1 MATDPGAGIPG
12 GEAGWWPVHRLA
24 AGFVS
29 AMCALL
35 LLFRLGDSLLWD
47 VDECRNARCTAE
59 MLDRGDLV
67 VPTFNG
73 ELRTHKPILLY
84 WLTMS
89 SVGVFGQTEFAMRLP
104 SALCGLGTVC
114 CVWFVARMLFSTAV
128 AWLSALM
135 LSSALLFVM
144 ASRAATPDAPLIFCQ
159 TLGLTFF
166 VRAFLPYFR
175 RGVAFTGGG
184 GASESPRPGSW
195 LLMYLALGLAML
207 AKGPVGLVLPL
218 IICGGWLLLCRL
230 LLVAAASRDGGHRG
244 GLVRLLTSRFP
255 LAFWQSALQLRPFRG
270 VLLALLVAAPWYIL
284 VGMRTDGA
292 WLRGFFLEH
301 NLSRAVSTMEGHSG
315 SALLFYPLSLCVGFF
330 PWSVFLGPALLQM
343 VREIRMG
350 SDRSRG
356 LLFGLC
362 WIGCP
367 MLAFSIAAT
376 KLPSYITPGYP
387 GIVLIVA
394 SYLDRV
400 LRGEVSLGVRWQQAA
415 FGTAAVVCWLLVPG
429 LLVAV
434 QLFLPGG
441 QLLSLIP
448 VPLALTSVYVLM
460 QLRTPQ
466 AASAIRWWGISAAV
480 FTLALFSLGVP
491 AASQRRPLLTLL
503 QAEESG
509 DTKPRFAAW
518 GTPRASWIY
527 YADQQFTAFTPETA
541 EAATEFLLNEP
552 NARLLVAGS
561 QLEQLRQ
568 TLPIAVQVRKTEVD
582 FPDSIDDT
590 LCVVQASSA
599 VAAAGGSTR
608 KPVVVRG
615 VGVSR

>member
-1 MATDPGAGIPG
+1 MSSDHGTGSAGVSG
-12 GEAGWWPVHRLA
+12 DWWPLHTVALVC
-24 AGFVS
+24 VS
-29 AMCALL
+29 AVCLALL
-35 LLFRLGDSLLWD
+35 TFRLGDSLLWD

-59 MLDRGDLV
+59 MLGRGDLV

-89 SVGVFGQTEFAMRLP
+89 AVSVLGQTEFAMRLP

-114 CVWFVARMLFSTAV
+114 CVWFVGRMLFSRAV
-128 AWLSALM
+128 AWLAAFM

-166 VRAFLPYFR
+166 VRAFLPLFR
-175 RGVAFTGGG
+175 QGVFQSPGGVNDAAVRTGH
-184 GASESPRPGSW
+184 W

-218 IICGGWLLLCRL
+218 IICGGWLLGCRL
-230 LLVAAASRDGGHRG
+230 FAAASAGAAGGSG
-244 GLVRLLTSRFP
+244 GGQVWLLLSRFP
-255 LAFWQSALQLRPFRG
+255 LAFWQSALQLRPIRG

-284 VGMRTDGA
+284 VGLRTDGA

-315 SALLFYPLSLCVGFF
+315 SALLFYPLALCVGFF
-330 PWSVFLGPALLQM
+330 PWSVFLGPALLQL
-343 VREIRMG
+343 VRELRDG
-350 SDRSRG
+350 SERSRA

-400 LRGEVSLGVRWQQAA
+400 LRREVSLSFRWQQAA
-415 FGTAAVVCWLLVPG
+415 FATAALVGVLLTGG
-429 LLVAV
+429 LFFAAEM
-434 QLFLPGG
+434 FLPG
-441 QLLSLIP
+441 QQWLALIP
-448 VPLALTSVYVLM
+448 VPLA
-460 QLRTPQ
+460 
-466 AASAIRWWGISAAV
+466 AASVAVLQQVQSGQLVTAARWWGLSAAA
-480 FTLALFSLGVP
+480 FTLGVFSLGVP
-491 AASQRRPLLTLL
+491 AASQQRQLPELLNFAA
-503 QAEESG
+503 AE
-509 DTKPRFAAW
+509 DWQPKFAAW
-518 GTPRASWIY
+518 GTARASWIY
-527 YADQQFTAFTPETA
+527 YADQQFSSFTPETA
-541 EAATEFLLNEP
+541 EAAAEFLLNDSH
-552 NARLLVAGS
+552 ACLLIAGS

-568 TLPIAVQVRKTEVD
+568 SLPIAVEVRKTAGD
-582 FPDSIDDT
+582 FPDSPDDT
-590 LCVVQASSA
+590 LCVVSASSV
-599 VAAAGGSTR
+599 VAAAEGSKK
-608 KPVVVRG
+608 KPVPVRS

>member
-1 MATDPGAGIPG
+1 MSSDHGTGSAGISRD
-12 GEAGWWPVHRLA
+12 WWPQHRLA
-24 AGFVS
+24 ALSVS
-29 AMCALL
+29 AICVAL

-89 SVGVFGQTEFAMRLP
+89 AVSVFGQTEFAMRLP
-104 SALCGLGTVC
+104 SALCGAGTVC
-114 CVWFVARMLFSTAV
+114 CMWFVSRMLFSRAV

-166 VRAFLPYFR
+166 VRAFLPLFR
-175 RGVAFTGGG
+175 CGGG
-184 GASESPRPGSW
+184 CSGPGMGSESPRLQSW

-218 IICGGWLLLCRL
+218 IICGGWLLGCRL
-230 LLVAAASRDGGHRG
+230 LLVASAGRDGVSRG
-244 GLVRLLTSRFP
+244 GVVRLLVSRFP
-255 LAFWQSALQLRPFRG
+255 LAFLQSALQMRPVRG
-270 VLLALLVAAPWYIL
+270 ALLALVVAAPWYVL
-284 VGMRTDGA
+284 VGLRTEGA

-315 SALLFYPLSLCVGFF
+315 SAVLFYPLALCVGFF
-330 PWSVFLGPALLQM
+330 PWSVFLGPALLQC
-343 VREIRMG
+343 VREIRSG
-350 SDRSRG
+350 SERSRA

-387 GIVLIVA
+387 GIVLVVA

-400 LRGEVSLGVRWQQAA
+400 LRGEVLTGVRWQQAA
-415 FGTAAVVCWLLVPG
+415 FGTAAIVCWLLIPG
-429 LLVAV
+429 LLVGV
-434 QLFLPGG
+434 YLFLPAAMW
-441 QLLSLIP
+441 LSLIP
-448 VPLALTSVYVLM
+448 VPLALASVYVLM
-460 QLRTPQ
+460 KLKTER
-466 AASAIRWWGISAAV
+466 AVFAMCWWGVSAAV
-480 FTLALFSLGVP
+480 FTLAIFSLGVP
-491 AASQRRPLLTLL
+491 AASQQRPLLTLL
-503 QAEESG
+503 QSEELS
-509 DTKPRFAAW
+509 DPKPRFAAW

-527 YADQQFTAFTPETA
+527 YADQQFTAFTPDTA
-541 EAATEFLLNEP
+541 EAATEFLLKEP

-561 QLEQLRQ
+561 QLEQLQQ
-568 TLPIAVQVRKTEVD
+568 TLPLAVVVRKSAQD
-582 FPDSIDDT
+582 FPDSVDDT

-599 VAAAGGSTR
+599 VAADGGSTR
-608 KPVVVRG
+608 KPLMIRG

>member
-244 GLVRLLTSRFP
+244 RLVRLLTSRFP
-255 LAFWQSALQLRPFRG
+255 LAFLQSALQLRPFRG
-270 VLLALLVAAPWYIL
+270 ILLALLVAAPWYIL

-315 SALLFYPLSLCVGFF
+315 SALLFYPLALCVGFF

-400 LRGEVSLGVRWQQAA
+400 LRREVSLSFRWQQAA
-415 FGTAAVVCWLLVPG
+415 FATAALVGVLLTGG
-429 LLVAV
+429 LYFAAD
-434 QLFLPGG
+434 LFLPG
-441 QLLSLIP
+441 QHWLAVIP
-448 VPLALTSVYVLM
+448 VPLAVASVFVLRQVHSG
-460 QLRTPQ
+460 QLRL
-466 AASAIRWWGISAAV
+466 AACWWGLSAAA
-480 FTLALFSLGVP
+480 FTLGIFSLGVP
-491 AASQRRPLLTLL
+491 AASQQRQLPELL
-503 QAEESG
+503 QFAVGE
-509 DTKPRFAAW
+509 DRQPHFAAW
-518 GTPRASWIY
+518 GTARASWIY
-527 YADQQFTAFTPETA
+527 YADQQFSSFTPATA
-541 EAATEFLLNEP
+541 EAAADFLLSGS
-552 NARLLVAGS
+552 NACLLVAGS

-568 TLPIAVQVRKTEVD
+568 SLPIAIEVRKTAGD
-582 FPDSIDDT
+582 FPDSPDDT
-590 LCVVQASSA
+590 LCVVSASSA
-599 VAAAGGSTR
+599 VAAAEGSKK
-608 KPVVVRG
+608 KPVPVRS
-615 VGVSR
+615 VGASR

>member
-1 MATDPGAGIPG
+1 MATDPGAGVPG

-29 AMCALL
+29 AMCSLL

-89 SVGVFGQTEFAMRLP
+89 SVSVFGQTEFAMRLP

-128 AWLSALM
+128 AWLSALI

-166 VRAFLPYFR
+166 VRAFLPHFR
-175 RGVAFTGGG
+175 RGF
-184 GASESPRPGSW
+184 ESAGREQATDSPQLRGW

-218 IICGGWLLLCRL
+218 IICGGWLLGCRL
-230 LLVAAASRDGGHRG
+230 LAVSVMSRDGGYSG
-244 GLVRLLTSRFP
+244 GMLRLLVSRFP
-255 LAFWQSALQLRPFRG
+255 MAFLQSALQLRPLRG
-270 VLLALLVAAPWYIL
+270 VLLALLVAAPWYVL
-284 VGMRTDGA
+284 VGVRTDGA

-315 SALLFYPLSLCVGFF
+315 SAVLFYPLALCVGFF

-343 VREIRMG
+343 LWEIRNG
-350 SDRSRG
+350 SERSRG

-400 LRGEVSLGVRWQQAA
+400 LRGEVRLGLRWQQAA
-415 FGTAAVVCWLLVPG
+415 FGTAAIVGWLLVPG
-429 LLVAV
+429 LLVGV
-434 QLFLPGG
+434 QRFLPG
-441 QLLSLIP
+441 QHWLSLLP
-448 VPLALTSVYVLM
+448 VPLALTSVYVLL
-460 QLRTPQ
+460 QLQTEQ
-466 AASAIRWWGISAAV
+466 AATAIRWWGVSAAA

-491 AASQRRPLLTLL
+491 AASQQRPLLSLL

-509 DTKPRFAAW
+509 GAKPCFAAW

-527 YADQQFTAFTPETA
+527 YADQQFTAFTPESA
-541 EAATEFLLNEP
+541 EAAAEFLLTEP

-561 QLEQLRQ
+561 QLDRLRQ
-568 TLPIAVQVRKTEVD
+568 ILPIAVTVRKSEAD

-590 LCVVQASSA
+590 LCVVQASDA

-608 KPVVVRG
+608 KPVAVRG
-615 VGVSR
+615 GGVSR

>member
-1 MATDPGAGIPG
+1 MSSDHATGSAGVSG
-12 GEAGWWPVHRLA
+12 DWWPLHTVA
-24 AGFVS
+24 VVCVS
-29 AMCALL
+29 AVCVALL
-35 LLFRLGDSLLWD
+35 TFRLGDSLLWD

-59 MLDRGDLV
+59 MLERGDLV

-114 CVWFVARMLFSTAV
+114 CVWFVGRMLFSRAV
-128 AWLSALM
+128 AWLAAFM
-135 LSSALLFVM
+135 LSSSLLFVM

-166 VRAFLPYFR
+166 VRAFLPLFR
-175 RGVAFTGGG
+175 QGVTVSVC
-184 GASESPRPGSW
+184 GASDSVACTGHW

-218 IICGGWLLLCRL
+218 IICGGWLLGCRL
-230 LLVAAASRDGGHRG
+230 TALASTDA
-244 GLVRLLTSRFP
+244 VRSGFAGRLWQLMSCFP
-255 LAFWQSALQLRPFRG
+255 MAFLRSALQLRPIRG
-270 VLLALLVAAPWYIL
+270 GLLALLVAAPWYIV
-284 VGMRTDGA
+284 VGLRTDGA

-315 SALLFYPLSLCVGFF
+315 SALLFYPLALCVGFF

-343 VREIRMG
+343 ARELRDG
-350 SDRSRG
+350 SERSRA

-400 LRGEVSLGVRWQQAA
+400 LRREVSVSFRWQQAA
-415 FGTAAVVCWLLVPG
+415 FVTAALVGVLLTGG
-429 LLVAV
+429 LFFAAD
-434 QLFLPGG
+434 LFLPG
-441 QLLSLIP
+441 QQWLAVIP
-448 VPLALTSVYVLM
+448 VPLAVASVFVLRQVQSGQM
-460 QLRTPQ
+460 VL
-466 AASAIRWWGISAAV
+466 AARCWGLSAAA
-480 FTLALFSLGVP
+480 FTLGIFSLGVP
-491 AASQRRPLLTLL
+491 AASQQRQLPELL
-503 QAEESG
+503 QFAAGE
-509 DTKPRFAAW
+509 DWQPHFAAW
-518 GTPRASWIY
+518 GTARASWIY
-527 YADQQFTAFTPETA
+527 YADQQFSSFTPETA
-541 EAATEFLLNEP
+541 EAAADFLLSGS
-552 NARLLVAGS
+552 NACLLVAGS

-568 TLPIAVQVRKTEVD
+568 SLPIAIEVRKTAGD
-582 FPDSIDDT
+582 FPDSPDDT
-590 LCVVQASSA
+590 LCVVSASSA
-599 VAAAGGSTR
+599 VAAAEGSKK
-608 KPVVVRG
+608 KPVPVRS
-615 VGVSR
+615 VGVSK